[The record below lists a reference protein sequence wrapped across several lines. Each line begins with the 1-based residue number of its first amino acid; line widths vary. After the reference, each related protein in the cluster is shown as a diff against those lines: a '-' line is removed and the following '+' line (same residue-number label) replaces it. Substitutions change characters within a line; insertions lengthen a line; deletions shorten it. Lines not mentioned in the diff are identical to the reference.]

1 MQLNSL
7 IRTKAQHRAATPTD
21 IRKQYVFA
29 LFYKRIFGCQASG
42 WTLLGG
48 NALLART
55 GGGRFTQDVDLAR
68 AQTWESVDE
77 IRNELE
83 PLLAADIG
91 DSFRFTIRDI
101 FEHDRRDEYG
111 YGGRTVKVKLT
122 AFLGNLEFEHF
133 ELDITQRR
141 HVPEPVD
148 HVRLTPVIVHETL
161 DNLPL
166 VPVVPI
172 ENHLADKICA
182 LYETHKNGPST
193 RYRDLADIVRIVQD
207 LEIRAD
213 HLERMLDHERGRR
226 RLTLPTAL
234 ESPGAQWDA
243 AYPKAAREFAGFPV
257 ELHTLDA
264 SLAVAGACLD
274 PVLSGAVSGAM
285 WDPTEQRWHTPNDTE
300 AATQQ

>member
-7 IRTKAQHRAATPTD
+7 IRTTAQRCAATPTD

-29 LFYKRIFGCQASG
+29 LFYKRLFGHEAPG
-42 WTLLGG
+42 WILLGG

-55 GGGRFTQDVDLAR
+55 GSGRFTQDVDLAR
-68 AQTWESVDE
+68 TEKWESVDE

-83 PLLAADIG
+83 NLLAADTG
-91 DSFRFTIRDI
+91 DPFRFTIRDI
-101 FEHDRRDEYG
+101 SEHDRRDEYG
-111 YGGRTVKVKLT
+111 YGGHTVKVKVT
-122 AFLGNLEFEHF
+122 ASLGNLAFEHF

-141 HVPEPVD
+141 HITGPVD
-148 HVRLTPVIVHETL
+148 HIPLTPVIDHKTL
-161 DNLPL
+161 NDLPL

-207 LEIRAD
+207 LKIRAD

-257 ELHTLDA
+257 ELHTLDS
-264 SLAVAGACLD
+264 SLAVARACLD
-274 PVLSGAVSGAM
+274 PVLSGEVSDAL
-285 WDPTEQRWHTPNDTE
+285 WDPAQQRWRTPNNAE
-300 AATQQ
+300 AAAQR